1 MLTKYKNRDVLI
13 LKKLLSLLL
22 VLMLLVSVAPAVLAA
37 GSASM
42 SGPSTVR
49 AGDTITVSFSA
60 GGGILGGSGS
70 VSFDSSLLTLQG
82 YTQKI
87 GGSWV
92 VEFSGNNFVFYDN
105 SMASP
110 IDSKKVIFTATFKV
124 NSGVAEGTAITVQ
137 AKGVTLSDGKQ
148 DTSAGSPSYKVTVA
162 PPLSGNCNL
171 ASLSVSEGKLS
182 PAFSAGQT
190 EYSVSVP
197 FSVSSLNVSAAA
209 EHAGAKV
216 SVGKTNLE
224 AGETTKVK
232 ITVTAENGATKTYT
246 IKATRAQDP
255 NYVESDNANLAEL
268 TVTDSALSPAFS
280 PEVTQYYVW
289 VPYEVETVELD
300 AAKDHKKAK
309 LSVSEPEALLPGQ
322 GNDYTFTVTAENGTQ
337 QVYTVTVVR
346 APAHED
352 AAVLLDRWKEP
363 IVEPTEPPTE
373 PVTEP
378 TTEPTT
384 VPTTVPETEPETVP
398 PTEAP
403 IEEPVQEDNA
413 SLLVLVGVLSA
424 LGGAAIAA
432 IICIII
438 YRKKKAYWV

>member
-1 MLTKYKNRDVLI
+1 MKKIISLLIALVL
-13 LKKLLSLLL
+13 LLST
-22 VLMLLVSVAPAVLAA
+22 VPATWAA

-42 SGPSTVR
+42 SGPATVR

-70 VSFDSSLLTLQG
+70 ISFDSSLLTLQG

-124 NSGVAEGTAITVQ
+124 NSNVAAGTAITVQ
-137 AKGVTLSDGKQ
+137 AKGVTLSDGTQ

-171 ASLSVSEGKLS
+171 ASLSVSDGKLS

-197 FSVSSLNVSAAA
+197 FSVASLNVSAAA

-216 SVGKTNLE
+216 SIGKTALE

-255 NYVESDNANLAEL
+255 NYVESDNANLKEL
-268 TVTDSALSPAFS
+268 TVEGHLLSPAFS
-280 PEVTQYYVW
+280 PDVTQYYVW
-289 VPYEVETVELD
+289 LPYETETITID
-300 AAKDHKKAK
+300 AKKDHKKAK
-309 LSVSEPEALLPGQ
+309 LSTAEPEALLPGQ
-322 GNDYTFTVTAENGTQ
+322 GNDVIFTVTAENGTQ
-337 QVYTVTVVR
+337 KLYTVTVVR
-346 APAHED
+346 APAHAD
-352 AAVLLDRWKEP
+352 AGILLDRWNEP
-363 IVEPTEPPTE
+363 IIEPTEPPTE
-373 PVTEP
+373 PSTEPATEP

-398 PTEAP
+398 PTE
-403 IEEPVQEDNA
+403 PVPQDLPVGTDI
-413 SLLVLVGVLSA
+413 SLLITVGILCA
-424 LGGAAIAA
+424 IGGAAIAA
-432 IICIII
+432 VICILII
-438 YRKKKAYWV
+438 KKKKAFWV

>member
-22 VLMLLVSVAPAVLAA
+22 VLMLLVSAVPSVHAA

-42 SGPSTVR
+42 TGPSTVR

-70 VSFDSSLLTLQG
+70 VSFDSSQLTLQS

-148 DTSAGSPSYKVTVA
+148 DMSAGSPSYKVTVA

-171 ASLSVSEGKLS
+171 ASLSVSDGKLS

-197 FSVSSLNVSAAA
+197 YSVSPLKVSAEA
-209 EHAGAKV
+209 EHAGAEV

-232 ITVTAENGATKTYT
+232 ITVTAENGTTKTYT
-246 IKATRAQDP
+246 IKAFRAQDP
-255 NYVESDNANLAEL
+255 NYVESDNANLKEL
-268 TVTDSALSPAFS
+268 TVTDYALSPAFS

-289 VPYEVETVELD
+289 VPYEVETVALSAE
-300 AAKDHKKAK
+300 KDHKKAK
-309 LSVSEPEALLPGQ
+309 LSTSEPDALLPGQ
-322 GNDYTFTVTAENGTQ
+322 GNDFTYTVTAENGDV

-346 APAHED
+346 APVHED
-352 AAVLLDRWKEP
+352 AAILLDRWKEP
-363 IVEPTEPPTE
+363 IEEPTEPPTE
-373 PVTEP
+373 PETEP

-403 IEEPVQEDNA
+403 VEEPVQEES
-413 SLLVLVGVLSA
+413 SLLIMVGILSA
-424 LGGAAIAA
+424 LGGAAITA
-432 IICIII
+432 IVCVII
-438 YRKKKAYWV
+438 YKKKKAYWV

>member
-1 MLTKYKNRDVLI
+1 MLI
-13 LKKLLSLLL
+13 LKKILSFLL
-22 VLMLLVSVAPAVLAA
+22 VLILLFSTVPAVSAA

-70 VSFDSSLLTLQG
+70 ISFDASVLTLQG

-105 SMASP
+105 AMNSP

-124 NSGVAEGTAITVQ
+124 NSNVKEGTEISVQ
-137 AKGVTLSDGKQ
+137 AKGVTLSDGTK
-148 DTSAGSPSYKVTVA
+148 DTSAGSPRYKATIA

-171 ASLSVSEGKLS
+171 ASLSVSDGKLS

-197 FSVSSLNVSAAA
+197 FSVSSLKVTANA
-209 EHAGAKV
+209 EHGGAKV
-216 SVGKTNLE
+216 SVGKTGLE
-224 AGETTKVK
+224 AGETTKIK
-232 ITVTAENGATKTYT
+232 ITVTAENGAEKTYT
-246 IKATRAQDP
+246 IKAFREQDP
-255 NYVESDNANLAEL
+255 NYVESDNANLKEL
-268 TVTDSALSPAFS
+268 TVEDHLLSPAFS
-280 PEVTQYYVW
+280 PDVTQYYVW
-289 VPYEVETVELD
+289 VPYEVETVKVD
-300 AAKDHKKAK
+300 AKKDHRKAK
-309 LSVSEPEALLPGQ
+309 VSTTEPDALLPGQ
-322 GNDYTFTVTAENGTQ
+322 GNDVIFTVTAENGTPK
-337 QVYTVTVVR
+337 VYTVTVVR
-346 APAHED
+346 APAHAD
-352 AAVLLDRWKEP
+352 TGTLLDRWNEP

-373 PVTEP
+373 PPAEPTTAP

-398 PTEAP
+398 TTEPAP
-403 IEEPVQEDNA
+403 QEPAGTDSSQ
-413 SLLVLVGVLSA
+413 LVIVGIVCALIGAGLSA
-424 LGGAAIAA
+424 IVCTFLFK
-432 IICIII
+432 
-438 YRKKKAYWV
+438 KKKAFWV